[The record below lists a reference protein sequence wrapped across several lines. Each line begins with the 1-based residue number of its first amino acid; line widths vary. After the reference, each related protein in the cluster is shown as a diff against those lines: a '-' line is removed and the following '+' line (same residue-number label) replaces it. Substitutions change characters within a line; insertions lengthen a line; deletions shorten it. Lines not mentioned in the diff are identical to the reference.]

1 MGMINIEVLDST
13 GNKQQLVEV
22 PDDVAVE
29 NIIAAL
35 IDQLHLPVNSP
46 DGALMSYKFHHKVS
60 GRQLFDEET
69 LAEGNVREGDIVRI
83 IPEIT
88 AGKISCLL

>member
-1 MGMINIEVLDST
+1 MGMITIDVVDST
-13 GNKQQLVEV
+13 GSEEQLVEV

-35 IDQLHLPVNSP
+35 INQLHLPVNSP

-69 LAEGNVREGDIVRI
+69 LSEAEVGDGDVIRI

-88 AGKISCLL
+88 AGYY